1 MTSRRKKIILIQLT
15 IFLVAS
21 TLLYNTYKSKNVVE
35 PKIIPEVVVQSD
47 PDTNSFTDIEYSGFD
62 LNGNRY
68 ILKAGQAE
76 FKTQT
81 PELINM
87 KNVIAT
93 FYLKDDTVLTVTSD
107 EGLYNNVTLDMD
119 FNGNVKSTYL
129 THSLFSDRLNY
140 SNSNGKLIAAGNVK
154 GESVD
159 KGEFFAD
166 NLEYDLA
173 NKTLDF
179 SMFEQSDQ
187 VNVKLKR

>member
-35 PKIIPEVVVQSD
+35 PKIIPEVVIQSD

-87 KNVIAT
+87 KSVIAT

-119 FNGNVKSTYL
+119 FNRNVKST
-129 THSLFSDRLNY
+129 
-140 SNSNGKLIAAGNVK
+140 
-154 GESVD
+154 
-159 KGEFFAD
+159 
-166 NLEYDLA
+166 
-173 NKTLDF
+173 
-179 SMFEQSDQ
+179 
-187 VNVKLKR
+187 

>member
-1 MTSRRKKIILIQLT
+1 M
-15 IFLVAS
+15 
-21 TLLYNTYKSKNVVE
+21 YNTYKSKNVVE

-81 PELINM
+81 PAIINM

-93 FYLKDDTVLTVTSD
+93 FFFKDDTFLTVISN
-107 EGLYNNVTLDMD
+107 EGLYNNRTLDMD
-119 FNGNVKSTYL
+119 FYGNVKSTYL

-140 SNSNGKLIAAGNVK
+140 SNSNGKLIATGNVK

-166 NLEYDLA
+166 NLEYDLT

-179 SMFEQSDQ
+179 SMFEQNDQ
-187 VNVKLKR
+187 VNVKLKK